1 MTKNVGRKD
10 RIVRTVVAIVVAVL
24 LYVGVFGAV
33 GEIGWIVGAAAAAY
47 LLVTVLL
54 STCLLYKLAGI
65 DTNVEAQEYSTTDD
79 RAGLSG

>member
-24 LYVGVFGAV
+24 LYIGVFGQV
-33 GEIGWIVGAAAAAY
+33 GEIGWIIAAVAAAY
-47 LLVTVLL
+47 LLITVLL
-54 STCLLYKLAGI
+54 STCMFYKLAGV